1 MWWTNSPIEY
11 GICKIA
17 RSDTFYLQKKK
28 KINRN
33 DKIISKE
40 EWANSATPGRR
51 DEVVRG

>member
-1 MWWTNSPIEY
+1 MAY
-11 GICKIA
+11 V
-17 RSDTFYLQKKK
+17 RLQGVILSISKKKK